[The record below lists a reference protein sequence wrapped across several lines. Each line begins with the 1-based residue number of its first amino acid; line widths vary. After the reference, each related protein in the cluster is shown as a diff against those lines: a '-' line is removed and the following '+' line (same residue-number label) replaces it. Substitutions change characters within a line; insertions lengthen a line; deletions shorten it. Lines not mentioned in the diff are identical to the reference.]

1 MINSGIQPGLAEQD
15 MRNRMEIAKKVCM
28 DESEIEKSIR
38 KERLMNEE
46 RLDFVA
52 KKIQMQEYTKELQKA
67 AHEEVY
73 FGLQGEVEVYTKN
86 AIVDVPRRKLANFQ
100 FRRIFRLTS
109 SEGDDGFYLVE
120 LLANMKN
127 IQIFLNGEKVGKPDY
142 LMKKITEVGGEIYVN
157 KRRERENILIALW
170 TKMCSLCE
178 KTIII
183 PSHIGWIRDGNKGY
197 KFIEKEDLLWE
208 DIVKKAK

>member
-1 MINSGIQPGLAEQD
+1 MQIGLNEQY
-15 MRNRMEIAKKVCM
+15 MLNQLEIGKTVAK
-28 DESEIEKSIR
+28 SQIEVEKAVWKQHLLNQEKIDFEQKKIRLQEYR
-38 KERLMNEE
+38 KEM
-46 RLDFVA
+46 
-52 KKIQMQEYTKELQKA
+52 QKA
-67 AHEEVY
+67 KYEEVY
-73 FGLQGEVEVYTKN
+73 FIAQGEIEVRTKN
-86 AIVDVPRRKLANFQ
+86 LLVDAPKRRLSNFQ
-100 FRRIFRLTS
+100 FKNIFRLKST
-109 SEGDDGFYLVE
+109 DGNDNFYLLE
-120 LLANMKN
+120 LFANMKN
-127 IQIFLNGEKVGKPDY
+127 IQVFLNGEKVGKPDY
-142 LMKKITEVGGEIYVN
+142 LMKKITEVGGEIYAN